1 MRTLIDRTGRFR
13 LIEDRETLPVRWQVS
28 TTKSKLFKKRW
39 QSLDRVLHP
48 NLADPFSAGADT
60 LWTERSFPLAF
71 DADPNVLFYASN
83 VGRNTYGI
91 FGVNLST
98 GEPTGLATI
107 DRKIDLADPAT
118 TLISPPPRRSG
129 KAPPELQCSHAL
141 HRFPSRPGSV
151 TAYL

>member
-39 QSLDRVLHP
+39 QSLDRVLPP

-118 TLISPPPRRSG
+118 TLISPPPSAIRKGTSG
-129 KAPPELQCSHAL
+129 
-141 HRFPSRPGSV
+141 V
-151 TAYL
+151 TM